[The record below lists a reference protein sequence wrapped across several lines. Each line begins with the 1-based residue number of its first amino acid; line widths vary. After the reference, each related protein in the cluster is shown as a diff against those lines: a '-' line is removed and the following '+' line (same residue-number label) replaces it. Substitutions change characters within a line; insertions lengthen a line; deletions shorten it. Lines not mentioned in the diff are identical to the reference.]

1 MTLTV
6 RRCAALQ
13 GRRGGRATGTRMDGA
28 ARPLGLGWGRGRPS
42 PGWMRGMQVCM
53 PSTDTVKEL
62 AEEAAKPTLIFDK
75 AMNKMEWQA
84 MQVPALPGQQ

>member
-1 MTLTV
+1 
-6 RRCAALQ
+6 
-13 GRRGGRATGTRMDGA
+13 MDGA

-42 PGWMRGMQVCM
+42 PGCGGMQVCM

-62 AEEAAKPTLIFDK
+62 AEEAARPTLIFDT

-84 MQVPALPGQQ
+84 MQVGACSARSE

>member
-1 MTLTV
+1 
-6 RRCAALQ
+6 
-13 GRRGGRATGTRMDGA
+13 
-28 ARPLGLGWGRGRPS
+28 
-42 PGWMRGMQVCM
+42 MRGMQVCM

-84 MQVPALPGQQ
+84 MQVPSLPGQSENAPPERRSALRTADQNGRSATADTARRPDARRWTTYRFY

>member
-1 MTLTV
+1 
-6 RRCAALQ
+6 
-13 GRRGGRATGTRMDGA
+13 
-28 ARPLGLGWGRGRPS
+28 
-42 PGWMRGMQVCM
+42 MRGMQVCM

-84 MQVPALPGQQ
+84 MQVGACSARSE